1 MAIFS
6 YESCSNLLS
15 LLLFHSPLPLPLSHT
30 TGAGHTCGIADLTL
44 TRSAEEE
51 RRRLLEKVKTDA
63 QYGLDAFLSNASVAE
78 GMARR

>member
-1 MAIFS
+1 M
-6 YESCSNLLS
+6 
-15 LLLFHSPLPLPLSHT
+15 

-78 GMARR
+78 GATHGYQIYLTPFTYLVT